1 MAINTVKVW
10 NDNYL
15 PYRETFE
22 DDKIRIEANRFVLMD
37 REKAIKFLGTYAP
50 VEKDAGGTQ
59 KPESFKKLRIELLAS
74 TQELGDIKKHS
85 CQACPFVGVD
95 VKDLDKHVTEFHLD
109 QLIDKK
115 EYEKRLKKR

>member
-15 PYRETFE
+15 PYRENFE
-22 DDKIRIEANRFVLMD
+22 DQDVRIEANRFVLMD
-37 REKAIKFLGTYAP
+37 REKAVKFLGTYAP

-59 KPESFKKLRIELLAS
+59 KPESFKKLRIELLGS
-74 TQELGDIKKHS
+74 TQELGQIKKTS
-85 CQACPFVGVD
+85 CQACSFVGTD
-95 VKDLDKHVTEFHLD
+95 AKDLDKHINEFHLD

-115 EYEKRLKKR
+115 EYEKRLKKG